1 MIIEATENFGAGT
14 STMKD
19 YEDSLFAKLNLIA
32 HFSEIKAINPNVK
45 LEKIRKPIFVSG
57 KPGISKTART
67 MSVVDK
73 INSTIDK
80 DEDKFAIM
88 KIQLGQTVVG
98 ELSQI
103 PMVLNDEVVPYE
115 SPLLPVMDKYE
126 YIKDEAGKK
135 IKNPKYHKR
144 GVLFLDEMT
153 STSTEQVQPALGLA
167 DESRTINGYTLPKE
181 WVVVGAG
188 NGPDCANFVRMDS
201 MTVERFEMFDI
212 LDIDFKRDFRDYF
225 TKSLN
230 MDPSIVAFLDTHPEF
245 IVDTNEDTMGISGKQ
260 GPSARTWEMLS
271 DAMTNYKLDAHL
283 KGSSEEITPERIQKM
298 AERCV
303 GETAATELYGFIKIN
318 DEADIKPQDILQGK
332 AKGKASIKIEVVNYL
347 IESCTKI
354 MRNEYQTKGNMIDKD
369 LMVEIANYLK
379 FFIET
384 KSPEFGCIS
393 MLHLI
398 MDIDETRILIADPN
412 SELSQM
418 IPDLNAWFDSM
429 TSTLTDSDL
438 DLFNEMC
445 NN

>member
-1 MIIEATENFGAGT
+1 
-14 STMKD
+14 
-19 YEDSLFAKLNLIA
+19 
-32 HFSEIKAINPNVK
+32 
-45 LEKIRKPIFVSG
+45 
-57 KPGISKTART
+57 
-67 MSVVDK
+67 
-73 INSTIDK
+73 
-80 DEDKFAIM
+80 
-88 KIQLGQTVVG
+88 
-98 ELSQI
+98 
-103 PMVLNDEVVPYE
+103 
-115 SPLLPVMDKYE
+115 
-126 YIKDEAGKK
+126 
-135 IKNPKYHKR
+135 
-144 GVLFLDEMT
+144 
-153 STSTEQVQPALGLA
+153 
-167 DESRTINGYTLPKE
+167 
-181 WVVVGAG
+181 
-188 NGPDCANFVRMDS
+188 
-201 MTVERFEMFDI
+201 
-212 LDIDFKRDFRDYF
+212 
-225 TKSLN
+225 
-230 MDPSIVAFLDTHPEF
+230 
-245 IVDTNEDTMGISGKQ
+245 
-260 GPSARTWEMLS
+260 
-271 DAMTNYKLDAHL
+271 
-283 KGSSEEITPERIQKM
+283 M

-369 LMVEIANYLK
+369 LMTEIANYLK